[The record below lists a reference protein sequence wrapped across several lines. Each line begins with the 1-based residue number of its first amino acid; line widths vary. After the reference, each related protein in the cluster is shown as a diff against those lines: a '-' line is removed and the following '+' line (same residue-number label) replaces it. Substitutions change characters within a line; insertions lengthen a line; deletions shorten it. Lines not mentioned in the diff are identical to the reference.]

1 MHQPPKRLASGRP
14 VRQSS
19 AADGVLSPCISL
31 HHPIT
36 KGSTFN
42 LAALR
47 HSDQR
52 QEPESAC
59 LLPFGPT
66 PCAKSIIVANWRD
79 LWRPDDSSTGFSS
92 ASSALV
98 SQLFPEQH
106 TCSSPRNAL
115 KMASTPCMSYL
126 FIVFRHLT
134 TKTKCQN
141 HHFPAAFSSRSSRE

>member
-1 MHQPPKRLASGRP
+1 MHLPPKRLTCDRP

-19 AADGVLSPCISL
+19 AADGVLSPCISS

-52 QEPESAC
+52 QEPESAYF
-59 LLPFGPT
+59 LLLGPA
-66 PCAKSIIVANWRD
+66 PCAKSMILANRRD
-79 LWRPDDSSTGFSS
+79 LWRPDDGSTGFSS
-92 ASSALV
+92 ASSASV
-98 SQLFPEQH
+98 SHLLPEHHMQLP
-106 TCSSPRNAL
+106 TKCLRI
-115 KMASTPCMSYL
+115 ASTPYMGFL
-126 FIVFRHLT
+126 FIVLRHLA